1 MASFLGSLS
10 FPFLELADSNG
21 TWWPKSPEGAWGQEW
36 MTTTFYLDTK
46 VHCSLNCNHTLQ
58 WSQSMQQNLHLA
70 FFRPT
75 NRTRVLLKMQSH
87 TRDHAKDTCNKLHHL
102 GFFVYDSLPMSAVPI
117 GPLCAILN
125 PSPFLICAQGTQS
138 CPEGKT
144 STSLRR
150 MHWSPVS

>member
-1 MASFLGSLS
+1 M
-10 FPFLELADSNG
+10 D
-21 TWWPKSPEGAWGQEW
+21 
-36 MTTTFYLDTK
+36 D
-46 VHCSLNCNHTLQ
+46 NHLLFGHQSTLQ
-58 WSQSMQQNLHLA
+58 PELQSHLA
-70 FFRPT
+70 MVPEHATEFALGVYFRPT

-102 GFFVYDSLPMSAVPI
+102 DFFVYDSLPMSAVPI

-150 MHWSPVS
+150 MH